1 MTRKKH
7 ITFWFFFLSF
17 LAAFLGQAGLA
28 AALGRITLYRTLSL
42 LVCIGGLAHASRLK
56 KGPSPDFFTRILFTS
71 AASILF
77 WLTLLEVVL
86 QYRTLLARGALMF
99 MAGAAFHAMILLF
112 ITDSRNK
119 ASRVGRL
126 ILRSSVFVFMIFFL
140 TFLAESVIRMKVP
153 LNLYEPIP
161 DRPEL
166 GPYYD
171 YLPDGRICG
180 RPGFAGTWMHPE
192 FSGVRFEINEYGFRD
207 GLDEV
212 SPPQPGEVSI
222 LVLGDSVAFGTGVNL
237 EETFQERVEQQGANL
252 IKRPLRVYDASMPGR
267 GQVHQWLD
275 LKEWAPRLE
284 PDIVVVALYEGND
297 FSDNLMAEVYLE
309 QEWPCSR
316 QVNESAPFRG
326 TAFPRFLEGLVTR
339 KFWQGSGVMPKF
351 LIYRAE
357 SFLVAL
363 GIVKPITPSNRM
375 LTILLEREVS
385 SRAFHAAL
393 KTFEYLHKIQEE
405 CQSCNADL
413 VLLIIPAAIQAEP
426 ARYDEF
432 IRYKQSGRSEQFD
445 RTRFHLK
452 LVHSLRKAGYLVVDT
467 LSHLE
472 REAREGRPCYYR
484 EGHWNA
490 KGHALAAD
498 LFIPL
503 LGELIEKKYP

>member
-1 MTRKKH
+1 MIRKRQ
-7 ITFWFFFLSF
+7 ITFWFFFLPF
-17 LAAFLGQAGLA
+17 LAALLGQAGLA
-28 AALGRITLYRTLSL
+28 AALGRITLYRVLSL

-56 KGPSPDFFTRILFTS
+56 KGAAPGFFSRILFAS

-86 QYRTLLARGALMF
+86 QFQTLLARGALMF

-207 GLDEV
+207 GLDEA
-212 SPPQPGEVSI
+212 SPPQPGEVSM

-237 EETFQERVEQQGANL
+237 EETFQERVEQQGRNL
-252 IKRPLRVYDASMPGR
+252 IKRPLRVYNASMPGR

-297 FSDNLMAEVYLE
+297 FVDNLIAEVYLE
-309 QEWPCSR
+309 QEWPCSV
-316 QVNESAPFRG
+316 QVKESAPFRG
-326 TAFPRFLEGLVTR
+326 TAFPRFLEGL
-339 KFWQGSGVMPKF
+339 
-351 LIYRAE
+351 E

-363 GIVKPITPSNRM
+363 GLVRPLTPSNRM
-375 LTILLEREVS
+375 LTNMLESEVS
-385 SRAFHAAL
+385 SRAFHAVL

-426 ARYDEF
+426 ERFDEF
-432 IRYKQSGRSEQFD
+432 IRYKQQERAIRPDPVSPETGPLLTKGGIPGGRHLISPGARGARRPSLLLSGRTLECERPRSGSRSLHSFA
-445 RTRFHLK
+445 RRAHRK
-452 LVHSLRKAGYLVVDT
+452 KISLRRRLSSELARKPHT
-467 LSHLE
+467 L
-472 REAREGRPCYYR
+472 
-484 EGHWNA
+484 
-490 KGHALAAD
+490 
-498 LFIPL
+498 L
-503 LGELIEKKYP
+503 LP